1 VSLPEGAAPT
11 KEQVFDE
18 VRAVMKGE
26 LGLSVEALVPDAHL
40 VEDLD
45 LDSIDLVDLA
55 ATLEERLGLSF
66 RTEELASVRL
76 IQDVVDLIHG
86 ALVERNGK
94 GR

>member
-1 VSLPEGAAPT
+1 VSLPQGAVPT

-26 LGLSVEALVPDAHL
+26 LGLSVEAVVPEADL
-40 VEDLD
+40 IEDLD

-55 ATLEERLGLSF
+55 ATLEERLALSF

-86 ALVERNGK
+86 ALVERRGSA
-94 GR
+94 G